1 MEYNE
6 LEIIQSCQKGNY
18 DQFGLLYDN
27 YIKKIYDY
35 LFFRTFHKETAEDL
49 TSIIF
54 TKALENIHQ
63 YNKAKGSF
71 SSWLYQ
77 IAKNT
82 LIDNSRQKKSTEDL
96 DSAQHVAS
104 KENVEREISS
114 KMELEK
120 VQEYL
125 QTLSE
130 EQRDVVVMRVWD
142 GLSYKEMSEITGKSE
157 AALKM
162 SFSRTIEKMSGEIL
176 AVFILISLLK

>member
-6 LEIIQSCQKGNY
+6 LDVIQSCQQENY

-49 TSIIF
+49 TSLVF

-63 YNKAKGSF
+63 YNKTKGSF

-82 LIDNSRQKKSTEDL
+82 LIDNTRLKKATENL
-96 DSAQHVAS
+96 DMAEHVAS
-104 KENVEREISS
+104 KENIEREISS
-114 KMELEK
+114 KMELQK

-125 QTLSE
+125 KTLSE
-130 EQRDVVVMRVWD
+130 DQRDIVVMRVWD

-162 SFSRTIEKMSGEIL
+162 SFSRTVEKMSGEFI
-176 AVFILISLLK
+176 AILILLSLLK